1 MTKKYITKA
10 YINDLTDSEKATG
23 VFGTPPKVIR
33 KGERYRKALSV
44 TQKFIYEELW
54 DLIGKAI
61 HKGQVDS
68 KGQAYVEVSYS
79 YMAVAC
85 DISEGTARNILKGDG
100 KYNQLFELGLL
111 SIKKRKDRETSEYYV
126 MAPIYEGVDEAFLTQ
141 DITTP
146 SMIKDAEELSA
157 KKNKKTISKRKTENE
172 QLEEQ
177 RKPDTIQDTAHYDV
191 IKREEINNTP
201 DGIEL
206 KQEPAPEPQEKPI
219 TVEKYVEER
228 SSMTGFYSIVL
239 IEKMSDGSV
248 TETDLKKKFPK
259 ITDSKILNHAHKN
272 YEVKQIEMV
281 I

>member
-1 MTKKYITKA
+1 
-10 YINDLTDSEKATG
+10 
-23 VFGTPPKVIR
+23 
-33 KGERYRKALSV
+33 
-44 TQKFIYEELW
+44 
-54 DLIGKAI
+54 
-61 HKGQVDS
+61 
-68 KGQAYVEVSYS
+68 
-79 YMAVAC
+79 
-85 DISEGTARNILKGDG
+85 
-100 KYNQLFELGLL
+100 
-111 SIKKRKDRETSEYYV
+111 
-126 MAPIYEGVDEAFLTQ
+126 
-141 DITTP
+141 
-146 SMIKDAEELSA
+146 
-157 KKNKKTISKRKTENE
+157 
-172 QLEEQ
+172 
-177 RKPDTIQDTAHYDV
+177 V